1 MDREKKIEIAKIIL
15 TVIAVAGIL
24 PLAFVAPNAVQIF
37 KIFGDK
43 KPYQYGFRFNRAIKG
58 LERRGLVKIFKGKVR
73 LTKAGEKEL
82 ELYELKKKIVAPPK
96 KWDKKWRVV
105 AFDIWERRR
114 GVRNAVRRYL
124 NELGFV
130 HLQNSVWVY
139 PYECREV
146 VELLKTHYKVR
157 PAVLY
162 MTVETIEDDE
172 YLKRKFNLIK

>member
-1 MDREKKIEIAKIIL
+1 MDRDRKIEIAKIIL
-15 TVIAVAGIL
+15 AVIAVAGIL
-24 PLAFVAPNAVQIF
+24 PLAFVAPNAVQLF
-37 KIFGDK
+37 KIFTDK
-43 KPYQYGFRFNRAIKG
+43 KPHQYGFRFNRAIKG
-58 LERRGLVKIFKGKVR
+58 LERKGLVKISKGRVR

-82 ELYELKKKIVAPPK
+82 ELYELKKKIVTPPK

-146 VELLKTHYKVR
+146 VELLKTYYKVR

-162 MTVETIEDDE
+162 MTVESMEDDK
-172 YLKRKFNLIK
+172 YLKKKFNLVK